1 MLITKVLMH
10 KESRYQG
17 FSFIRVGAACRV
29 FRAIVSFGYLVD
41 VFLKVSACLLISSLR
56 NLFISSSI
64 LFISESN
71 LNNNI
76 NNSQST
82 EHNFIYSPVSDVVK
96 LRVHDREL
104 PHLHGH
110 PVVSVHGTL
119 DSCIKFQSCDA
130 WRLLCSQIYQT
141 EIRRRSGQLRTLQ
154 TRPRNSD

>member
-1 MLITKVLMH
+1 MLIIEVLMY
-10 KESRYQG
+10 KESHYYG
-17 FSFIRVGAACRV
+17 FSFVRVESACRV
-29 FRAIVSFGYLVD
+29 FRAIISSGYLVD

-71 LNNNI
+71 LN

-110 PVVSVHGTL
+110 PVVSVHGTVE
-119 DSCIKFQSCDA
+119 SCIKFQSCDA
-130 WRLLCSQIYQT
+130 WRLLCSQIYQRR
-141 EIRRRSGQLRTLQ
+141 EIRRRSGQLGTLQ

>member
-1 MLITKVLMH
+1 MLIIEVLIH
-10 KESRYQG
+10 KESRNYYR
-17 FSFIRVGAACRV
+17 FSFDREGAACRV

-71 LNNNI
+71 LNNN
-76 NNSQST
+76 SQST
-82 EHNFIYSPVSDVVK
+82 KHNFIYSPVSDVVK

-119 DSCIKFQSCDA
+119 DSCIKFLSCDA

-141 EIRRRSGQLRTLQ
+141 EIRRRSGQLGTLQ

>member
-10 KESRYQG
+10 QESRYYG
-17 FSFIRVGAACRV
+17 CSFVRVEAACRV